1 LFEDVKLTNP
11 YELSAKETA
20 ERVKRGEL
28 TAVECV
34 SSVFDRI
41 RDVEGSIH
49 AYVTLM
55 EDLAMKRAREID
67 SKAKSDKRPGKLAG
81 VCIAV
86 KDNICTKGVRTTC
99 SSRMLENFVPPYD
112 ATVVERIIQ
121 EDGII
126 VGKTNM
132 DEFAMGST
140 TETSY
145 FGPTRNP
152 WNSIMVPGGSSGGS
166 AAAVSTDETVLA
178 LGSDTGGSIRCP
190 ASFCSVVGLKPTY
203 GLVSR
208 YGLIAYSNSLE
219 QIGPITGSVSD
230 CALLLEVI
238 AGYDERDSTSVKTQR
253 NSYVEL
259 LEGGVERT
267 RIGVIKDFLGEG
279 ANTGVEKR
287 VWEAV
292 HKLEDLGAFYEEVS
306 IPSLKYTLP
315 AYYLIAV
322 SEASSNLARY
332 DGVRY
337 GYKDSDESCNWSESF
352 SRSRGVG
359 FGPEVRRRM
368 ILGTFA
374 LSAGYYNE
382 YYIKALKVRT
392 LIGKAFNRAFK
403 AFTVLIGPT
412 MPFPPFKIGEKIKDP
427 LALYLCDVDS
437 VAVNL
442 AGCCAISVPCGFV
455 DCLPVG
461 LQIIGKPFGEA
472 EVLRV
477 AYTFEQN
484 TDHQKKKPDI

>member
-1 LFEDVKLTNP
+1 LRMVKLTRP

-28 TAVECV
+28 TAAECV

-55 EDLAMKRAREID
+55 EDLAVKRAGETD
-67 SKAKSDKRPGKLAG
+67 SKAKSGGHLGKLAG
-81 VCIAV
+81 VCVAV
-86 KDNICTKGVRTTC
+86 KDNICTKGVHTTC
-99 SSRMLENFVPPYD
+99 SSCMLKDFVPPYD
-112 ATVVERIIQ
+112 AAVVERIIQ

-140 TETSY
+140 TETSH

-152 WNSIMVPGGSSGGS
+152 WNTIMVPGGSSGGS
-166 AAAVSTDETVLA
+166 AAAVSTDEAVLA

-203 GLVSR
+203 GFVSR

-219 QIGPITGSVSD
+219 QIGPIAGNVSD

-253 NSYVEL
+253 NSYMGL

-267 RIGVIKDFLGEG
+267 RIGVVKDFLGEG
-279 ANTGVEKR
+279 ANTDVEKK

-292 HKLEDLGAFYEEVS
+292 QKLEDLGASYEEVS
-306 IPSLKYTLP
+306 IPILKYSLP

-332 DGVRY
+332 DGIRY
-337 GYKDSDESCNWSESF
+337 GYRVSDESSNWSEAF
-352 SRSRGVG
+352 SRSRGIG

-374 LSAGYYNE
+374 LSAGYYDK
-382 YYIKALKVRT
+382 YYIRALQVRT
-392 LIGKAFNRAFK
+392 LIRRAFDRAFK
-403 AFTVLIGPT
+403 DFTVLVGPT
-412 MPFPPFKIGEKIKDP
+412 MPLPPFKIGEKIKDP
-427 LALYLCDVDS
+427 LALYMCDVDS

-455 DCLPVG
+455 DGLPVG

-472 EVLRV
+472 EVLRA

-484 TDHQKKKPDI
+484 TNHQKKKPDI